1 MKGVCW
7 AREGNPTRQFKR
19 PGKVR
24 RYKRYKWESMSS
36 GMCVITIY
44 SGVFGNCVGLQPSRQ
59 SWLCLTAK
67 TMARA
72 AILWFWPQLICN
84 SLEEIHLPEK
94 RSSNSLAENSF
105 RRDSRAPWLDKWVP
119 WPCPVLSWPS
129 AIFLLLSP
137 FWSPP
142 LAGSNWW
149 TKAWDALI

>member
-7 AREGNPTRQFKR
+7 AREGNPTRQLKR
-19 PGKVR
+19 SGKVR
-24 RYKRYKWESMSS
+24 QWWDTNGKMCLLGCVGSRYTQ
-36 GMCVITIY
+36 VL
-44 SGVFGNCVGLQPSRQ
+44 GNCVGLQPSRQ
-59 SWLCLTAK
+59 SWLFLTAK

-72 AILWFWPQLICN
+72 AILWFRPYLICN
-84 SLEEIHLPEK
+84 CLEEIHLPEK